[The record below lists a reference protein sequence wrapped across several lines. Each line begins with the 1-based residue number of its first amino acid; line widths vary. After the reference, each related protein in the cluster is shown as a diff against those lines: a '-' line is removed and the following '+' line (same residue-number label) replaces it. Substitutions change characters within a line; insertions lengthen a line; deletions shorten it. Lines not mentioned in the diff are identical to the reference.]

1 MRTKPQALTAP
12 AIFTR
17 LILWSTL
24 IALVLISISSAWTY
38 YSMNQLMQI
47 TQERREVALGKGLA
61 LAIGDLIAIRGYAEL
76 ETNLQQIMGNEA
88 IRSVAVADTSGNVL
102 ALLERK
108 PGSDRAS
115 PNFSISK
122 LSPPETGQESYL
134 IQKEADTT
142 VLWYKVDF
150 GIPLGWIRMESSK
163 LMNDEL
169 LENLRRNIL
178 LSVFVLFL
186 GLFISSM
193 LLVYQAKRKAQ
204 RAELRLIRHN
214 ETLQDAAYLDTL
226 TKLPNRLSLERLL
239 EAAIDQ
245 SKENSQMLAICFLD
259 LDGFK
264 AVNDQLGHQAGDKL
278 LIAAAGRMKKA
289 IRETDSVIRLAGDEF
304 VLLLGGLKDL
314 NELDASMRRILE
326 LIAAPFM
333 IDEQRVS
340 ISASI
345 GVSIYPNDTCSI
357 NDLVDHADTAMYEAK
372 NKGKNAWVLFQP
384 RPR

>member
-1 MRTKPQALTAP
+1 
-12 AIFTR
+12 
-17 LILWSTL
+17 
-24 IALVLISISSAWTY
+24 
-38 YSMNQLMQI
+38 MQI

-61 LAIGDLIAIRGYAEL
+61 LAIGDLIATRGYAEL
-76 ETNLQQIMGNEA
+76 ETNLQQIMGNES
-88 IRSVAVADTSGNVL
+88 IQSVAVADMSGNVL

-108 PGSDRAS
+108 PGSDRAI
-115 PNFSISK
+115 PNFSVSK
-122 LSPPETGQESYL
+122 IDPPEIGSAPYRTDKL
-134 IQKEADTT
+134 INSN

-163 LMNDEL
+163 LINDEL

-204 RAELRLIRHN
+204 RAELKLIRQN
-214 ETLQDAAYLDTL
+214 ENLEDVAYLDTL

-245 SKENSQMLAICFLD
+245 SKESGQMLAICFLD

-264 AVNDQLGHQAGDKL
+264 AVNDQLGHQAGDRL

-289 IRETDSVIRLAGDEF
+289 IRETDSAIRLAGDEF
-304 VLLLGGLKDL
+304 VLLLGDLKDL
-314 NELDASMRRILE
+314 HELDASMRRILE

-345 GVSIYPNDTCSI
+345 GVSVYPNDTGSI
-357 NDLVDHADTAMYEAK
+357 NDLMDHADTAMYEAK
-372 NKGKNAWVLFQP
+372 NKGKNAWVLYQP
-384 RPR
+384 RPQ

>member
-1 MRTKPQALTAP
+1 
-12 AIFTR
+12 
-17 LILWSTL
+17 
-24 IALVLISISSAWTY
+24 
-38 YSMNQLMQI
+38 
-47 TQERREVALGKGLA
+47 
-61 LAIGDLIAIRGYAEL
+61 
-76 ETNLQQIMGNEA
+76 
-88 IRSVAVADTSGNVL
+88 
-102 ALLERK
+102 
-108 PGSDRAS
+108 
-115 PNFSISK
+115 
-122 LSPPETGQESYL
+122 
-134 IQKEADTT
+134 
-142 VLWYKVDF
+142 
-150 GIPLGWIRMESSK
+150 
-163 LMNDEL
+163 
-169 LENLRRNIL
+169 
-178 LSVFVLFL
+178 
-186 GLFISSM
+186 
-193 LLVYQAKRKAQ
+193 
-204 RAELRLIRHN
+204 
-214 ETLQDAAYLDTL
+214 
-226 TKLPNRLSLERLL
+226 
-239 EAAIDQ
+239 
-245 SKENSQMLAICFLD
+245 MLAICFLD

-357 NDLVDHADTAMYEAK
+357 NDLVDHADTAMYKAK